1 MGVNAKHK
9 VEIDEVK
16 IQTTECMTCG
26 ETFWP
31 FADER
36 LKPFQKTAKEMNKEG
51 EDGEAYMQHSMKR
64 IYAQFVY
71 FEGNPTIDGHK
82 VFCTPQCLDAHR
94 VARHVANG
102 LRRFKV
108 TWRLS
113 ANTEITTY
121 VWVNPK
127 SWSDDEVWNEY
138 GDSKEQVIQ
147 NTAANLIS
155 QTHYG
160 ISDDYL
166 RYYETLDHTDSRFNN
181 VYRCN
186 IEEVNLI

>member
-1 MGVNAKHK
+1 
-9 VEIDEVK
+9 
-16 IQTTECMTCG
+16 MTCG

-31 FADER
+31 FTDER
-36 LKPFQKTAKEMNKEG
+36 LKPFHKTAKKMNKAG
-51 EDGEAYMQHSMKR
+51 EDGEAYKEHSMKR
-64 IYAQFVY
+64 IYAQFIY

-82 VFCTPQCLDAHR
+82 AFCSPQCLDAHR

-108 TWRLS
+108 TWQLS

-127 SWSDDEVWNEY
+127 SWSDDDVWNEY
-138 GDSKEQVIQ
+138 GDSKEQVIR

-155 QTHYG
+155 QTHHG

-166 RYYETLDHTDSRFNN
+166 RYYESIDHTDSRFQK
-181 VYRCN
+181 VYGCH
-186 IEEVNLI
+186 IEEVRLI